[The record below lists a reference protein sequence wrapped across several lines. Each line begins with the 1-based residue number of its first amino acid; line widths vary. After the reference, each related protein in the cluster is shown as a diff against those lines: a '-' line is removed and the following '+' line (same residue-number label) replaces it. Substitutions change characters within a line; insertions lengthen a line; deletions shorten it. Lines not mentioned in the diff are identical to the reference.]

1 MIKDIKF
8 FLQKI
13 FSLQHIILKKR
24 ILRSIK
30 NKTENEYL
38 IIPKLCNKN
47 LLSLD
52 VGVFRGVYSFLLS
65 QHSKLVIGFEANP
78 LVYLYIN
85 ENLKKII
92 NNIEIY
98 NIALSNKLGDV
109 ILRVPYRK
117 KSFFKKNFED
127 YYEIGLSTIHQDN
140 NLGNKDYEN
149 FTVKSSTL
157 NNFSFNTK
165 VGFIKIDTEG
175 HEQLILEGA
184 TNILSNDKPNLLIE
198 IEAKHRG
205 NNVNETFYYL
215 KNYGYKSYIFYKEKL
230 TKISGYV
237 QDDKFNNYIFK
248 YS

>member
-1 MIKDIKF
+1 MHRK
-8 FLQKI
+8 
-13 FSLQHIILKKR
+13 
-24 ILRSIK
+24 
-30 NKTENEYL
+30 
-38 IIPKLCNKN
+38 
-47 LLSLD
+47 
-52 VGVFRGVYSFLLS
+52 
-65 QHSKLVIGFEANP
+65 
-78 LVYLYIN
+78 
-85 ENLKKII
+85 KKII

-237 QDDKFNNYIFK
+237 EDDKFNNYIFK